1 MSSGKKIFS
10 VGTICSMING
20 SVDSARP
27 EGTMEPKVTRERL
40 ITFLLE
46 TPMFEKLVPSEMMEI
61 IHIVEVEQYQA
72 GDIVFREGDK
82 GDAWF
87 VLYRGA
93 VEVLKHGATG
103 EKKITELGRRACFG
117 EISILDG
124 SPRSATIR
132 AIEDSVVFRI
142 PRETFGELMDNG
154 HLVAYKLLHQMAILL
169 AERQR
174 TTTLRLSELLNATG
188 IAEVHEG
195 IMSIV
200 GESSV
205 RE

>member
-1 MSSGKKIFS
+1 MQP
-10 VGTICSMING
+10 VNG
-20 SVDSARP
+20 YMTNGIVDSACSTCP
-27 EGTMEPKVTRERL
+27 EEIMEAKVTRERL

-46 TPMFEKLVPSEMMEI
+46 TPMFEKLDPSEIMEI
-61 IHIVEVEQYQA
+61 IHIVEVAQYQA
-72 GDIVFREGDK
+72 GDIVFSEGDA

-87 VLYRGA
+87 VLYRGK
-93 VEVLKHGATG
+93 VEVLKHGSTG
-103 EKKITELGRRACFG
+103 EKKITELGPQACFG

-132 AIEDSVVFRI
+132 VTEDSVVLRVL
-142 PRETFGELMDNG
+142 REAFGELLEND

-174 TTTLRLSELLNATG
+174 TTTLRLSELLNATE
-188 IAEVHEG
+188 IMEVHKG

>member
-1 MSSGKKIFS
+1 MQPVNGHMTYGSIDLA
-10 VGTICSMING
+10 CSTCSEEI
-20 SVDSARP
+20 
-27 EGTMEPKVTRERL
+27 METKVTRERL

-46 TPMFEKLVPSEMMEI
+46 TPMFEKLDPLEIQEI
-61 IHIVEVEQYQA
+61 IHIVEIEQYQA
-72 GDIVFREGDK
+72 GDVVFREGDK

-103 EKKITELGRRACFG
+103 EKRIAELGSQACFG

-132 AIEDSVVFRI
+132 ATEDSVAFRV
-142 PRETFGELMDNG
+142 PREAFGGLIDDD

-174 TTTLRLSELLNATG
+174 TTTLRLSELLNASE
-188 IAEVHEG
+188 IAEVQQG

>member
-1 MSSGKKIFS
+1 
-10 VGTICSMING
+10 
-20 SVDSARP
+20 
-27 EGTMEPKVTRERL
+27 METKVTRERL

-46 TPMFEKLVPSEMMEI
+46 TPMFEKLDPSEIMEI
-61 IHIVEVEQYQA
+61 IHIVEVEKYQA
-72 GDIVFREGDK
+72 GDVVFSEGDA

-87 VLYRGA
+87 VLYRGT

-103 EKKITELGRRACFG
+103 EKKITELGPQACFG

-132 AIEDSVVFRI
+132 ATEDAVVFRV
-142 PRETFGELMDNG
+142 PREAFGELLDNG

-174 TTTLRLSELLNATG
+174 TTTLRLSELLSATG
-188 IAEVHEG
+188 LTEVHEG

>member
-1 MSSGKKIFS
+1 METKI
-10 VGTICSMING
+10 
-20 SVDSARP
+20 
-27 EGTMEPKVTRERL
+27 ERERL

-46 TPMFEKLVPSEMMEI
+46 TPMFENLEPSEIMEI
-61 IHIVEVEQYQA
+61 IHIVDIEQFQA
-72 GDIVFREGDK
+72 GETIFSQGDT
-82 GDAWF
+82 GDSWF

-93 VEVLKHGATG
+93 VEVLKEGDTG
-103 EKKITELGRRACFG
+103 EKKITELGPQACFG

-132 AIEDSVVFRI
+132 ATEDSIVFRVTRDAFSALI
-142 PRETFGELMDNG
+142 DDD
-154 HLVAYKLLHQMAILL
+154 HLVAYKLIHQMAILL

-174 TTTLRLSELLNATG
+174 TTTSRLSELLKTTG
-188 IAEVHEG
+188 ITDVHAG
-195 IMSIV
+195 IRHIV

>member
-1 MSSGKKIFS
+1 
-10 VGTICSMING
+10 
-20 SVDSARP
+20 
-27 EGTMEPKVTRERL
+27 METKVTRERL

-46 TPMFEKLVPSEMMEI
+46 TPMFEKLVPSEIMEI

-72 GDIVFREGDK
+72 GDVVFREGDN

-93 VEVLKHGATG
+93 VEVLKHGSAG
-103 EKKITELGRRACFG
+103 EKKIAELGSQACFG

-132 AIEDSVVFRI
+132 ATEDSVTFRV
-142 PRETFGELMDNG
+142 PREAFGELIDDG

-174 TTTLRLSELLNATG
+174 TTTLRLSELLNAGEIT
-188 IAEVHEG
+188 EVQQG

>member
-1 MSSGKKIFS
+1 
-10 VGTICSMING
+10 
-20 SVDSARP
+20 
-27 EGTMEPKVTRERL
+27 METKVTRERL

-46 TPMFEKLVPSEMMEI
+46 TPMFDMLEPSEIMEI
-61 IHIVEVEQYQA
+61 IHIVEVELYQP
-72 GDIVFREGDK
+72 GDIIFSEGDT
-82 GDAWF
+82 GDAWY

-93 VEVLKHGATG
+93 VDVLKHGAGG
-103 EKKITELGRRACFG
+103 EKKIIALGQQACFG

-132 AIEDSVVFRI
+132 ATEDSVVFRV
-142 PRETFGELMDNG
+142 PRDAFAELVERD
-154 HLVAYKLLHQMAILL
+154 HLVAYKLLHHMAILL

-174 TTTLRLSELLNATG
+174 MTTLRLSELLNATE
-188 IAEVHEG
+188 ITQIHEG
-195 IMSIV
+195 IRDIV

>member
-1 MSSGKKIFS
+1 M
-10 VGTICSMING
+10 VTWQ
-20 SVDSARP
+20 
-27 EGTMEPKVTRERL
+27 MESLIPPVQQFTEEIMAIKVTRERL

-46 TPMFEKLVPSEMMEI
+46 TPMFEKLVPSEIMEI
-61 IHIVEVEQYQA
+61 IHIVGIEQYQA
-72 GDIVFREGDK
+72 GDVVFREGDT
-82 GDAWF
+82 GDAWY

-93 VEVLKHGATG
+93 IDVLKHGATG
-103 EKKITELGRRACFG
+103 EKKITELGPQACFG

-132 AIEDSVVFRI
+132 VTEDSVAFRI
-142 PRETFGELMDNG
+142 PREAFGELLDDD

-174 TTTLRLSELLNATG
+174 TTTLRLSELLNASEIT
-188 IAEVHEG
+188 EVHKG

>member
-1 MSSGKKIFS
+1 MAI
-10 VGTICSMING
+10 
-20 SVDSARP
+20 
-27 EGTMEPKVTRERL
+27 KVTRERL

-46 TPMFEKLVPSEMMEI
+46 TPMFEKLVPSEIMEI

-72 GDIVFREGDK
+72 GDVVFREGDT
-82 GDAWF
+82 GDAWY

-93 VEVLKHGATG
+93 IEVLKHGATG
-103 EKKITELGRRACFG
+103 EKKITELGPQACFG

-132 AIEDSVVFRI
+132 VTEDSVAFRI
-142 PRETFGELMDNG
+142 PREAFGELLDDD

-174 TTTLRLSELLNATG
+174 TTTLRLSELLNASE
-188 IAEVHEG
+188 IREVHKG

>member
-1 MSSGKKIFS
+1 
-10 VGTICSMING
+10 
-20 SVDSARP
+20 
-27 EGTMEPKVTRERL
+27 METKVTRERL

-46 TPMFEKLVPSEMMEI
+46 TPMFEKLDPSEIMEI
-61 IHIVEVEQYQA
+61 IHIVEVKQYQA
-72 GDIVFREGDK
+72 GDIVFREGDT

-93 VEVLKHGATG
+93 VDVLKHGLTG
-103 EKKITELGRRACFG
+103 EKKITALGPQACFG

-124 SPRSATIR
+124 SPRSATIHVT
-132 AIEDSVVFRI
+132 EDSVAFRI
-142 PRETFGELMDNG
+142 PRDAFGELIDDN
-154 HLVAYKLLHQMAILL
+154 HPVAYKLLHQMAILL

-174 TTTLRLSELLNATG
+174 ATTLRLSELLNATE
-188 IAEVHEG
+188 IMEVHKG

-200 GESSV
+200 GESSA

>member
-1 MSSGKKIFS
+1 MSG
-10 VGTICSMING
+10 G
-20 SVDSARP
+20 
-27 EGTMEPKVTRERL
+27 ETMETKVTRERL

-46 TPMFEKLVPSEMMEI
+46 TPMFEKLEPSEIQEI
-61 IHIVEVEQYQA
+61 IHVVEVEQYQA
-72 GDIVFREGDK
+72 GDIVFNEGDA

-93 VEVLKHGATG
+93 IEVLKRGATG
-103 EKKITELGRRACFG
+103 DKKITELGPQACFG

-132 AIEDSVVFRI
+132 TTEDAVVFRVS
-142 PRETFGELMDNG
+142 RQAFGELIDDD

-174 TTTLRLSELLNATG
+174 ITTLRLSELLSATG
-188 IAEVHEG
+188 ITEVHAG

>member
-1 MSSGKKIFS
+1 
-10 VGTICSMING
+10 
-20 SVDSARP
+20 
-27 EGTMEPKVTRERL
+27 METNVTRERL
-40 ITFLLE
+40 ITFLLL
-46 TPMFEKLVPSEMMEI
+46 TPMFNKLVPSELMEV
-61 IHIVEVEQYQA
+61 IHIIKIEEYQA
-72 GDIVFREGDK
+72 GDVVFREGDT

-87 VLYRGA
+87 VLYKGA
-93 VEVLKHGATG
+93 VEVLKHVATG
-103 EKKITELGRRACFG
+103 DKRIAELGPQACFG

-132 AIEDSVVFRI
+132 ASEDSVVIRV
-142 PRETFGELMDNG
+142 PRQDFGELLDNG

-174 TTTLRLSELLNATG
+174 TTTSRLSVLLNKDG
-188 IAEVHEG
+188 ITEVHQG